1 VFVSLGVF
9 AAAFLMER
17 TMATVTL
24 QVSGMTCQGCV
35 RSVTRVLQSV
45 PGVSQA
51 EVALENGQATVS
63 FDPAEVSIDM
73 LKAAIEEAGYQA
85 A

>member
-1 VFVSLGVF
+1 
-9 AAAFLMER
+9 
-17 TMATVTL
+17 MATVTL